1 VQVVNIHARFTT
13 WFAWGFIN
21 WLVPPMVVLISY
33 VSWRTSSRC
42 GTVSIAIT
50 GCWGTCSFLIWFIMG
65 IAWRFNYDG
74 MFSSGTLVPAGTS
87 ELDWEA
93 QITAEGS
100 AYQVR
105 SGSLMKSFFVT
116 LLVIFCLNCVFACLT
131 CAG

>member
-1 VQVVNIHARFTT
+1 
-13 WFAWGFIN
+13 
-21 WLVPPMVVLISY
+21 
-33 VSWRTSSRC
+33 
-42 GTVSIAIT
+42 
-50 GCWGTCSFLIWFIMG
+50 MG